1 VKTRAFSYAC
11 FFTLAVNWGKM
22 ERMKKSEGLGILAA
36 VAFLSAGCAFSS
48 FAYIPY
54 TYGTLASSDY
64 NKEEKE
70 GYYKAGAYS
79 AVSSLDQSFTSYSDV
94 YRDKYDNGSFNGH
107 LNLPSTGEQKL
118 LVIPVDFSDY
128 SASEKLPSN
137 SKEMLEQSFFGS
149 DAHSQFYSVASY
161 FDKASYGHLH
171 LSGKVTSWY
180 RSSYTYSALEM
191 ISGTSKNI
199 PTLRAILSEAKSWY
213 ASTYPDDPIENYCF
227 LDPKG
232 NKVPAIYFVYACP
245 TADSSASSN
254 YRDSMLWAFTINNPA
269 PTSWSGFDLTYL
281 KDGQV
286 DSHTYIHEMGHILG
300 LKDYYDVNGSTD
312 FGACSPT
319 GRMDMMDYSLGDESP
334 YSKLILDWTR
344 PYVPTASSSITL
356 RPFNGS
362 GDCILIPASSTWS
375 GSPFDEYLLLC
386 YYTPSYLNRVDST
399 LRSEENRLFQHSGV
413 EVYHVDSRLGY
424 FDNKTSPKGYLDASI
439 STKNQYKVDI
449 ANDNSSA
456 VSGAVVDTSST
467 LLQLLD
473 QSSGSSKLIKNYVA
487 SDHIK
492 TIGNDELRDSLFYEG
507 SSFRKTTFLD
517 LTFHNGFTPNFSFEI
532 AAITPT
538 SATVQVTLA

>member
-1 VKTRAFSYAC
+1 MK
-11 FFTLAVNWGKM
+11 
-22 ERMKKSEGLGILAA
+22 RMKTSKGLWVLGA
-36 VAFLSAGCAFSS
+36 VAFFASGCAFSS
-48 FAYIPY
+48 FAYVPY
-54 TYGTLASSDY
+54 TPGALVTASFSKD
-64 NKEEKE
+64 EKE

-79 AVSSLDQSFTSYSDV
+79 PVSSADESFTSYSDV
-94 YRDKYDNGSFNGH
+94 YRDQFDNGSFNGH
-107 LNLPSTGEQKL
+107 LNLPSTGEQKI
-118 LVIPVDFSDY
+118 LVIPVDFVDY
-128 SASEKLPSN
+128 TAESNLPSN
-137 SKEMLEQSFFGS
+137 SLAMLEQSFFGS

-161 FDKASYGHLH
+161 FDKASYGRLH
-171 LSGKVTSWY
+171 LGGKVTSWF
-180 RSSYTYSALEM
+180 RSASTNYAALKS

-199 PTLRAILSEAKSWY
+199 PTLRSIYSEAKIWY
-213 ASTYPDDPIENYCF
+213 AATYPDDPIENYSF

-245 TADSSASSN
+245 TADSSTSSN

-269 PTSWSGFDLTYL
+269 PISWSGFDLTYL
-281 KDGQV
+281 KEGKV

-344 PYVPTASSSITL
+344 PYVPTASSVITL

-362 GDCILIPASSTWS
+362 GDCLLIPASSLWS

-399 LRSEENRLFQHSGV
+399 LRSEENRLFQKAGV
-413 EVYHVDSRLGY
+413 VAYHVDSRLGY
-424 FDNKTSPKGYLDASI
+424 FANKTSPSGYLS
-439 STKNQYKVDI
+439 STIATKGFKVDV

-456 VSGAVVDTSST
+456 VSGNLVDTSAT

-492 TIGNDELRDSLFYEG
+492 TLGEDQLRDSLFYEG
-507 SSFRKTTFLD
+507 NSFRKTTFLD
-517 LTFHNGFTPNFSFEI
+517 FTFHNGFTPNFSFQI
-532 AAITPT
+532 SAITPT
-538 SATVQVTLA
+538 SATIKVTLN

>member
-1 VKTRAFSYAC
+1 
-11 FFTLAVNWGKM
+11 
-22 ERMKKSEGLGILAA
+22 
-36 VAFLSAGCAFSS
+36 
-48 FAYIPY
+48 
-54 TYGTLASSDY
+54 
-64 NKEEKE
+64 
-70 GYYKAGAYS
+70 
-79 AVSSLDQSFTSYSDV
+79 
-94 YRDKYDNGSFNGH
+94 
-107 LNLPSTGEQKL
+107 
-118 LVIPVDFSDY
+118 
-128 SASEKLPSN
+128 
-137 SKEMLEQSFFGS
+137 
-149 DAHSQFYSVASY
+149 
-161 FDKASYGHLH
+161 
-171 LSGKVTSWY
+171 
-180 RSSYTYSALEM
+180 
-191 ISGTSKNI
+191 
-199 PTLRAILSEAKSWY
+199 
-213 ASTYPDDPIENYCF
+213 
-227 LDPKG
+227 
-232 NKVPAIYFVYACP
+232 
-245 TADSSASSN
+245 
-254 YRDSMLWAFTINNPA
+254 
-269 PTSWSGFDLTYL
+269 
-281 KDGQV
+281 
-286 DSHTYIHEMGHILG
+286 MGHILG

-467 LLQLLD
+467 LLQLFD